1 MDFSKFL
8 TPDVGAIGILVIVVM
23 LILWGILL
31 PKATVRSL
39 LIAKDEQIAL
49 YKTAYEQGLETIGVK
64 DRQIG
69 QLMEMARTTT
79 HVIEAIPQAITPE
92 GGNHRAAL
100 DPADVR
106 EDR

>member
-1 MDFSKFL
+1 MDFSGFIS
-8 TPDVGAIGILVIVVM
+8 PNVGAVGILVLVVL

-31 PKATVRSL
+31 PRATVRSL

-49 YKTAYEQGLETIGVK
+49 YKTAYERSMETIGIK

-69 QLMEMARTTT
+69 QLMEMAKTTT
-79 HVIEAIPQAITPE
+79 HVIEAIPHAITPE
-92 GGNHRAAL
+92 GGNHHAAL
-100 DPADVR
+100 DQASVR